1 MMKRFWLLL
10 MVVPLLPGCI
20 IAAKTTTQHTADS
33 MEDCISQCAADFD
46 ERGFSFKDHR
56 VMITSVNDPE
66 FEQRAEALAIDMAGE
81 EVDSATLRIE
91 RKGPS
96 GQMDQWVGTVDDLP
110 EGESIEIFIDRES
123 MPHAP
128 EGVRIIKLGNLPA
141 LVAPSVAPAGR
152 SSLAQ
157 ELRDLAEAKREGLI
171 TDEEFSALRTAV
183 LKKYQRGALPE

>member
-1 MMKRFWLLL
+1 MKRFWLLL

-33 MEDCISQCAADFD
+33 MEDCISQCATDFD

-66 FEQRAEALAIDMAGE
+66 FEHRAEALAIDMAGE
-81 EVDSATLRIE
+81 EVDSATVRIE
-91 RKGPS
+91 RKDSDGDT
-96 GQMDQWVGTVDDLP
+96 GQWVGTVDDLP

-128 EGVRIIKLGNLPA
+128 KGIHVIKLGNPG
-141 LVAPSVAPAGR
+141 LVAPSLGSSGR

-171 TDEEFSALRTAV
+171 TDEEFSELRTAV
-183 LKKYQRGALPE
+183 LKKYQGSPAPQ

>member
-96 GQMDQWVGTVDDLP
+96 GQM

-128 EGVRIIKLGNLPA
+128 EGVRIIKLGNLPG

>member
-1 MMKRFWLLL
+1 
-10 MVVPLLPGCI
+10 
-20 IAAKTTTQHTADS
+20 
-33 MEDCISQCAADFD
+33 
-46 ERGFSFKDHR
+46 
-56 VMITSVNDPE
+56 
-66 FEQRAEALAIDMAGE
+66 LAMDMAGE
-81 EVDSATLRIE
+81 EVDSATVWIE
-91 RKGPS
+91 RKGPN
-96 GQMDQWVGTVDDLP
+96 GQMDRLAGTVDELT

-128 EGVRIIKLGNLPA
+128 EGVRIIKLGNLPG

>member
-1 MMKRFWLLL
+1 
-10 MVVPLLPGCI
+10 
-20 IAAKTTTQHTADS
+20 
-33 MEDCISQCAADFD
+33 
-46 ERGFSFKDHR
+46 
-56 VMITSVNDPE
+56 MITSVNDPE

-81 EVDSATLRIE
+81 EVDSATVWIE
-91 RKGPS
+91 RKDPN
-96 GQMDQWVGTVDDLP
+96 GQMDRLAGTVDELT

-128 EGVRIIKLGNLPA
+128 EGVRIIKLDNLPG